1 MFRDHSEIRL
11 VVFDWAGTTIDF
23 GSQAPI
29 LAFRRV
35 FEKHGI
41 VPTDQQITEPMGLD
55 KKKHLLAM
63 LGMKEISESWKEIH
77 GKTWTSLDVE
87 DLYREF
93 TDIQLETIATTSTL
107 VPGLIETTDK
117 IRKEGIRIGGTTGYF
132 KAAAELVE
140 KNASHQGFKVDAN
153 VCADDVVEGRPAPWM
168 IYDVMRKLNVFP
180 PSQVVKVGDT
190 VADIKAAL
198 SAGCWAVGVCDTS
211 SIVGLNR
218 ESFEALTETE
228 KEAHRSKAA
237 EVFQNAGSHAVIN
250 NLSELP
256 DLIKRI
262 EGRKIPTESLC

>member
-1 MFRDHSEIRL
+1 MFRNHREIKL

-23 GSQAPI
+23 GSQAPM

-41 VPTDQQITEPMGLD
+41 VPTDAQITEPMGLD

-63 LGMKEISESWKEIH
+63 LGMKEISKTWKEIH

-87 DLYREF
+87 DLYMEF
-93 TDIQLETIATTSTL
+93 TDIQMETIATTSTL
-107 VPGLIETTDK
+107 VPGLIETADK

-132 KAAAELVE
+132 KAAAVLVE

-168 IYDVMRKLNVFP
+168 IYDVMKKLDVFP

-198 SAGCWAVGVCDTS
+198 SAGCWAVGVCDSS
-211 SIVGLNR
+211 SIVGLSQ
-218 ESFEALTETE
+218 EAFEALSVSE
-228 KEAHRSKAA
+228 KEECRSKAA
-237 EVFQNAGSHAVIN
+237 AVFQEAGSHAVIN
-250 NLSELP
+250 NLTELP

-262 EGRKIPTESLC
+262 EGRKTQFESLS